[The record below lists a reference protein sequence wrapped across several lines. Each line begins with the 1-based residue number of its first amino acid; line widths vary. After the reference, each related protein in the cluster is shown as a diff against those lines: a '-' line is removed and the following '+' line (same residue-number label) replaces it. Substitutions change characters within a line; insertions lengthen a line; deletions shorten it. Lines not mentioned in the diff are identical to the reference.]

1 MTFEDALARWLPTQ
15 RWYSGIQAPIHDLSI
30 TADTTLLAGDP
41 GLRHLIVTAAQGG
54 ESSKYQVLAGFR
66 SRLPARLSHAVIGP
80 AADGMTAYDALH
92 DPELAGVLLRAIAGQ
107 RSAGQLRFGRESGAV
122 IDDWP
127 DARVLRTEQSN
138 TSVVF
143 GESAILKVLR
153 RPFPGR
159 NPDLEVTAALWRLGS
174 SRVAAPLGWIETS
187 FDGEPALLGVLS
199 QYLPHATDGWTLA
212 VSGLR
217 DLYGR
222 YEQGGPGEYG
232 GHGEPGG
239 HGGPGGNGEP
249 GGNGGPGGNGEP
261 GGNGGP
267 AEHRGNG
274 WPAEHSGN
282 GWPAE
287 HSGNG
292 WPAEHR
298 GNGWPAEHSG
308 NGWVRAAGR
317 NGGPDGNSGY
327 QGNGRPGG
335 YQGNG
340 YQGTGYPGHGCPGY
354 GQHAGHAVAVG
365 GGRGPLVAQ
374 GARTASG
381 RLAGGWI
388 HEQEADPH
396 FTGEAYLLGRASAEM
411 HADLA
416 AAFGTGPMPAQA
428 LAALADRMTRGLEQA
443 SAEVPELGRHEA
455 KLRAS
460 YADILQTPG
469 PVPVQR
475 VHGDFHLG
483 QVLRTQDGWVALD
496 FEGEPAIPLAQRRA
510 RYPALKD
517 VAGMLRSFDYAA
529 RHQLLGHPEEDR
541 LRRVAQV
548 WVERC
553 QAAFC
558 TGYAHAGGMD
568 PLANAALMRALML
581 EKAVYEVLY
590 EARHRPAWM
599 SIPLES
605 IAAA

>member
-1 MTFEDALARWLPTQ
+1 MIFEDTLARWLPKQ
-15 RWYSGIQAPIHDLSI
+15 RWYSGIQTPIHDLSI
-30 TADTTLLAGDP
+30 TADVTLVDGDP
-41 GLRHLIVTAAQGG
+41 GLRHLIVSTSQADGIG
-54 ESSKYQVLAGFR
+54 TYQVLAGFR
-66 SRLPARLSHAVIGP
+66 SQLPASLSHAVIGP

-92 DPELAGVLLRAIAGQ
+92 DPALAGVLLRGIAGQ
-107 RSAGQLRFGRESGAV
+107 RSIGQLRFVREPGAA

-127 DARVLRTEQSN
+127 DARVLSIEQSN

-153 RPFPGR
+153 RPFAGQ
-159 NPDLEVTAALWRLGS
+159 NPDLEVAAALWRLGS
-174 SRVAAPLGWIETS
+174 SRIAAPLGWIETRI
-187 FDGEPALLGVLS
+187 DGQPALLAVLS
-199 QYLPHATDGWTLA
+199 QYLPHASDGWSLA

-217 DLYGR
+217 DLYGGQR
-222 YEQGGPGEYG
+222 EYGGPGQNG
-232 GHGEPGG
+232 VDAGPGANGQNSAYAG
-239 HGGPGGNGEP
+239 HGGQGQNGAN
-249 GGNGGPGGNGEP
+249 GQNGGIGAYAGHGGQGQNGAN
-261 GGNGGP
+261 GQNGGIG
-267 AEHRGNG
+267 AYAGHSAYAGHGSRGRDYVMAHG
-274 WPAEHSGN
+274 AQ
-282 GWPAE
+282 
-287 HSGNG
+287 
-292 WPAEHR
+292 
-298 GNGWPAEHSG
+298 
-308 NGWVRAAGR
+308 AAGR
-317 NGGPDGNSGY
+317 KS
-327 QGNGRPGG
+327 
-335 YQGNG
+335 
-340 YQGTGYPGHGCPGY
+340 T
-354 GQHAGHAVAVG
+354 
-365 GGRGPLVAQ
+365 
-374 GARTASG
+374 G

-388 HEQEADPH
+388 HEEEADPH
-396 FTGEAYLLGRASAEM
+396 FTGEAYLLGRATAEM

-416 AAFGTGPMPAQA
+416 AAFGTGPMPHDA
-428 LAALADRMTRGLEQA
+428 LAGLADRMTRKLEQA
-443 SAEVPELGRHEA
+443 SAEVPELGRHAA

-460 YADILQTPG
+460 YADIARISG
-469 PVPVQR
+469 PVTIQR

-529 RHQLLGHPEEDR
+529 RHQLLGHPDEER
-541 LRRVAQV
+541 LRPIAEE

-558 TGYAHAGGMD
+558 AGYAHAGGMD